1 MIPGEASGTSDPGAG
16 TVIALIGDGAFHYN
30 PALAA
35 LGVCQEHRMPILI
48 VLFNN
53 SGYLSQKSHVSEQY
67 PDGWAV
73 RSNTFVGTAIAPS
86 PDYPAIARAFGGY
99 GERVEDPGEV
109 RAALLRGLQAVAA
122 GQVAL
127 VEMALESISNSRGA

>member
-1 MIPGEASGTSDPGAG
+1 
-16 TVIALIGDGAFHYN
+16 
-30 PALAA
+30 
-35 LGVCQEHRMPILI
+35 MPILI
-48 VLFNN
+48 VLLNN

-99 GERVEDPGEV
+99 GERVEDPREG

-122 GQVAL
+122 GQVAPGEL
-127 VEMALESISNSRGA
+127 ALPSVSNSRGG

>member
-1 MIPGEASGTSDPGAG
+1 
-16 TVIALIGDGAFHYN
+16 
-30 PALAA
+30 
-35 LGVCQEHRMPILI
+35 MPILI
-48 VLFNN
+48 VLLNN

-99 GERVEDPGEV
+99 GERVGDPGEV
-109 RAALLRGLQAVAA
+109 RAPLFRGLQAVAA
-122 GQVAL
+122 GEGAL
-127 VEMALESISNSRGA
+127 VEIGLQAITNSQGA

>member
-1 MIPGEASGTSDPGAG
+1 
-16 TVIALIGDGAFHYN
+16 
-30 PALAA
+30 
-35 LGVCQEHRMPILI
+35 MPILI
-48 VLFNN
+48 VLLNN

-99 GERVEDPGEV
+99 GERVGDPGEV
-109 RAALLRGLQAVAA
+109 RAALLRGLQAVAGGA
-122 GQVAL
+122 VARGGR
-127 VEMALESISNSRGA
+127 VLEAVRDGRGAGTVTGAR